1 VIWLIG
7 NKGMLGTELSKMLE
21 TRGVECLGTDRDV
34 NILDPDAL
42 TAFTADKDISF
53 IINCAAYTAV
63 DKAEDEEPLAFKL
76 NAEGP
81 GNLATLAVKR
91 HAGLIHIST
100 DYVFDGK
107 AAVPYKEDDPISPIG
122 VYGRTKA
129 EGEKR
134 IQAIDPDAIIIRTAW
149 LYGQYGKNFVSTMLG
164 LMDMKNEIS
173 VVADQYGSPTWAH
186 DLAEAICTIADHT
199 VAPAAGIYHF
209 TGKGTTTW
217 YEFAC
222 EIQRLGL
229 EFGVLTTPCKVKA
242 ITTDQYPTKAKRPAY
257 SVLSKDKIRQVF
269 GIQPPG
275 WQDSLRKYFESMYK
289 EKTGGGK

>member
-1 VIWLIG
+1 MIWLIG
-7 NKGMLGTELSKMLE
+7 NRGMLGAELSKMLE

-34 NILDPDAL
+34 NILDQEAL
-42 TAFTADKDISF
+42 EAFAFGKNISL

-63 DKAEDEEPLAFKL
+63 DKAEDEEQIAFKL
-76 NAEGP
+76 NAQGP
-81 GNLATLAVKR
+81 ENLANLAKKM

-107 AAVPYKEDDPISPIG
+107 AAVPYKEDDPILPIG

-134 IQAIDPDAIIIRTAW
+134 TQVADPDAIIIRTAW

-186 DLAEAICTIADHT
+186 DLAEAICTIAGSRNP
-199 VAPAAGIYHF
+199 VPGIYHF
-209 TGKGTTTW
+209 TGEGATSWHK
-217 YEFAC
+217 FAC
-222 EIQRLGL
+222 EIQSLGQ
-229 EFGVLTTPCKVKA
+229 EFGVLVNPCKVKP
-242 ITTDQYPTKAKRPAY
+242 ITTDQYPTKAKRPGY
-257 SVLSKDKIRQVF
+257 SVLSKAKIRQVF
-269 GIQPPG
+269 GIQPPE
-275 WQDSLRKYFESMYK
+275 WRDSLRRYFESIYM

>member
-1 VIWLIG
+1 MIWLIG
-7 NKGMLGTELSKMLE
+7 NKGMLGSELSKMLE

-34 NILDPDAL
+34 NILDQEAL
-42 TAFTADKDISF
+42 EAFAFGKHISL
-53 IINCAAYTAV
+53 IVNCAAYTAV
-63 DKAEDEEPLAFKL
+63 DKAEDEEEIAFKL
-76 NAEGP
+76 NAQGP
-81 GNLATLAVKR
+81 ENLANLAKKM
-91 HAGLIHIST
+91 HADLIHIST

-107 AAVPYKEDDPISPIG
+107 ATVPYKEDDPISPIG

-134 IQAIDPDAIIIRTAW
+134 IQAADPDAIIIRTAW

-164 LMDMKNEIS
+164 LMNGKSEIS

-186 DLAEAICTIADHT
+186 DLAEAICTIADHM
-199 VAPAAGIYHF
+199 APAAGIYHF
-209 TGKGTTTW
+209 TGEGTTTW

-269 GIQPPG
+269 GIQPPE
-275 WQDSLRKYFESMYK
+275 WRDSLRRYFESIYM